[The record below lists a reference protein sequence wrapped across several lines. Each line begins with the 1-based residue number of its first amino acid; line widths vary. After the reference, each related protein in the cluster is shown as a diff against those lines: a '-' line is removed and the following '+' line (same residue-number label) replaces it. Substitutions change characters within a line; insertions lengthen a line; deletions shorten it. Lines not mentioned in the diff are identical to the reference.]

1 MYRLN
6 PLKVRPRRLFLSS
19 SRFSSL
25 STSPFIELVDKL
37 KKTNKVCTVI
47 ESSCGGLIS
56 SSLMAVPGSSKVY
69 WYVFISCVMSTIIH
83 IIFILHS
90 YLPSYHTYIL
100 PSNDCFTGEEQ
111 LHTILKSVASC
122 LFLVTINYTI
132 GYWMPLLLLEL
143 SVTMI

>member
-56 SSLMAVPGSSKVY
+56 SSLTVPGSSKVY
-69 WYVFISCVMSTIIH
+69 WYVFISCQSIRTGTSSS
-83 IIFILHS
+83 FLHS